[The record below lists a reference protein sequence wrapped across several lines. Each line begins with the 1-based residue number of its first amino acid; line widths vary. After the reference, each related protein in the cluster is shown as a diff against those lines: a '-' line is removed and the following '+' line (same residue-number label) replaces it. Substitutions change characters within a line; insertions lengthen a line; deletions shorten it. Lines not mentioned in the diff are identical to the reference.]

1 MTAPRAPAVPGQL
14 SPRSGGCAVCPALV
28 FSLWP
33 HACELQFCCR
43 GSCPLCPARS
53 VTYLWSP
60 ARLLIL
66 RGILCHRCPPLVAHM
81 APALAQR
88 APVSSHDPSFFKDLF
103 LSHITKCSG
112 LTLWLSCCN
121 CGISTGSFCWL
132 CSWVS
137 CPQAPS
143 LATLTHA
150 RPRLLCFCPSVSAL
164 KTAACTWT
172 PGSLPPPQGSSGPCL
187 VSYVRNLVFVVLM
200 YLLVQSSF
208 TDKEVSKLLSP
219 ARKSHTI

>member
-1 MTAPRAPAVPGQL
+1 MNHGSAVEGAVPSALLTRRLTCGRL
-14 SPRSGGCAVCPALV
+14 HACLFRGGSSVTAVRLWLPTWPQ
-28 FSLWP
+28 LWP
-33 HACELQFCCR
+33 Q
-43 GSCPLCPARS
+43 
-53 VTYLWSP
+53 
-60 ARLLIL
+60 
-66 RGILCHRCPPLVAHM
+66 
-81 APALAQR
+81 Q
-88 APVSSHDPSFFKDLF
+88 APVFSHDPSFFEDLF
-103 LSHITKCSG
+103 LSHITECSG

-137 CPQAPS
+137 CPQPPS
-143 LATLTHA
+143 PATCTHA
-150 RPRLLCFCPSVSAL
+150 RLRLLCFCPSVSAL

-172 PGSLPPPQGSSGPCL
+172 PGSLPPPQGSSGLCL

-219 ARKSHTI
+219 VRKSHTIKNISVLFFLYLALQHPIKILHFEVP